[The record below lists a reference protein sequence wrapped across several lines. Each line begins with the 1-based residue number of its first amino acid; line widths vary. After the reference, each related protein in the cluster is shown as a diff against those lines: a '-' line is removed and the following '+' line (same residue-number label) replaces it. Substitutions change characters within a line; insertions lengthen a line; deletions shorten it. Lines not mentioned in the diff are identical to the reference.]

1 MSELLLKNCLR
12 VGKIDESGLVGSD
25 LHIGTFLEVHV
36 TQNDFAALF
45 NAQVVHHPDWD
56 VAHALLSGEL
66 EHAAVRLDAHLG
78 VGDHECHGV
87 LDAQPGELVQ
97 GARWQND

>member
-36 TQNDFAALF
+36 SQNDFAALF

-56 VAHALLSGEL
+56 VAHALLGREL
-66 EHAAVRLDAHLG
+66 KHTAVGLQTHLR
-78 VGDHECHGV
+78 V
-87 LDAQPGELVQ
+87 
-97 GARWQND
+97 